1 MRFLLLSC
9 SFSLDLQQESEKVV
23 KNMGKV
29 FQDLGNFFVLAK
41 VVIDTGQDCP
51 KNSLMFSLKDF
62 FSLKTGLQ
70 LQKSTNYILYVI
82 FQFAYLV
89 HQLEGKNSFQRL
101 CCDQYALYARCQNQS
116 RIQTLGP
123 HFHRDW
129 SKVPGNVFQSRMGNC
144 LTKP

>member
-29 FQDLGNFFVLAK
+29 FQDLGNFFALAK
-41 VVIDTGQDCP
+41 VVLETGQDCP

-70 LQKSTNYILYVI
+70 LQKSTNYILSYI
-82 FQFAYLV
+82 LV
-89 HQLEGKNSFQRL
+89 GLPSAPTR
-101 CCDQYALYARCQNQS
+101 R
-116 RIQTLGP
+116 
-123 HFHRDW
+123 
-129 SKVPGNVFQSRMGNC
+129 
-144 LTKP
+144 